1 MSRDLAPFLAPA
13 PGIVSDDPAMV
24 ALARRATGDARTPD
38 EAAARLFA
46 LARDRVAYDMLAPFD
61 ALDDFLAPATLAR
74 GRGFC
79 MHKAA
84 LLCTLARAAGIP
96 ARLGLVDIRN
106 HLLPEE
112 LLGLAPDRTLRGHC
126 YVEWWLGGR
135 WLVATPD
142 FERELCA
149 RKGWRLVEFAPGR
162 DALLPASDLA
172 GRPHVEYLAHHGWH
186 LGVPLAQFRHLNR
199 EFITPEA
206 LARWRERAA

>member
-1 MSRDLAPFLAPA
+1 
-13 PGIVSDDPAMV
+13 
-24 ALARRATGDARTPD
+24 
-38 EAAARLFA
+38 
-46 LARDRVAYDMLAPFD
+46 MLAPFD

-149 RKGWRLVEFAPGR
+149 RKGWRLVEFAPAGMPSCR
-162 DALLPASDLA
+162 PATWPAGPMWKPGHRRLA
-172 GRPHVEYLAHHGWH
+172 
-186 LGVPLAQFRHLNR
+186 LGVPLPSSAP
-199 EFITPEA
+199 EPVFITP
-206 LARWRERAA
+206 